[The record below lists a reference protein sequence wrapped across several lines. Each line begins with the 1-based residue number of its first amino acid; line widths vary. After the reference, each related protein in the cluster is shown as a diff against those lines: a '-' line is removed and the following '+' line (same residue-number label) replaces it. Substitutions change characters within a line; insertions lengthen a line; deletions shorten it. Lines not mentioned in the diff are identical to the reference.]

1 MASPSGS
8 APRSGSRSSAEEE
21 THVANL
27 LEKLNLTQIEG
38 EVAALSDDEEESE
51 GVVEWAVIGKV
62 LSPTTI
68 HITTTDGAM
77 RPAWGNPYG
86 LRLRTVGEKAENL
99 FFAEFS
105 CQADKMRA
113 LNGSPWIVGKHAIV
127 LREYDENLKPSDV
140 SFARMELWVHILNLP
155 FGWMNVKRATRAAEL
170 IGEVAKIDSGA
181 DGKLS
186 GAYARVR
193 VAVEVD
199 KPLRR
204 GVLLKTD
211 RSKPPEW
218 YEIQYEKLPFYCYSY
233 GLMGHTDLGCPNP
246 APRNANGKLPYDVKL
261 RAPEDRRRRLQ
272 SFGAAAVESFGSSY
286 GSGRSSSSHQHSERR
301 PMAHA
306 TEKAKEKADEE
317 EVTSPLKKESL
328 EKETRGTRKGTSK
341 QLFQAKERPEIMVQ
355 RKRKPEGTK
364 DTSKLNSSTTAMAI
378 VPAGLVSDR
387 LAQLGDTSGQAATEE
402 EVQKKQKVSNT
413 INARSAAAAKD
424 SPRRAQ

>member
-8 APRSGSRSSAEEE
+8 APRSGSRNSAEEE

-38 EVAALSDDEEESE
+38 EVAALSDDEDENE
-51 GVVEWAVIGKV
+51 GAVEWAVIGKV

-99 FFAEFS
+99 FIAEFS
-105 CQADKMRA
+105 CQADKLRA
-113 LNGSPWIVGKHAIV
+113 LNGSPWIVGKHAV
-127 LREYDENLKPSDV
+127 MLREYDENLKPSDV
-140 SFARMELWVHILNLP
+140 SFARMDLWVHILNLP
-155 FGWMNVKRATRAAEL
+155 FGWMNAKRATRAAEL
-170 IGEVAKIDSGA
+170 IGEVVKIDADA
-181 DGKLS
+181 DGKIS

-193 VAVEVD
+193 VAIEVD

-218 YEIQYEKLPFYCYSY
+218 YEIQYEKLPFYCYSC
-233 GLMGHTDLGCPNP
+233 GLMGHTDLVCPNP
-246 APRNANGKLPYDVKL
+246 PPRNANGKLPYDVKL
-261 RAPEDRRRRLQ
+261 RAPDDRRRKMQ
-272 SFGAAAVESFGSSY
+272 SFGAAAAESFGNSY
-286 GSGRSSSSHQHSERR
+286 GNGRPSSSRQNSDRR
-301 PMAHA
+301 PMAQA
-306 TEKAKEKADEE
+306 KEKEKADEE

-328 EKETRGTRKGTSK
+328 EKEKRRTRKGTSK
-341 QLFQAKERPEIMVQ
+341 QLFQAKERPENMFQ
-355 RKRKPEGTK
+355 RKRKPEGKK
-364 DTSKLNSSTTAMAI
+364 DTSNLNPSAMEMAI
-378 VPAGLVSDR
+378 VPAGLVSNR
-387 LAQLGDTSGQAATEE
+387 LAQLGDTSDQAVSEE
-402 EVQKKQKVSNT
+402 EGQKKQKVSNT
-413 INARSAAAAKD
+413 TNARSAAAAGD